1 MNVCHPRKLKGP
13 CTDHKLVF
21 VAEIKLGFVKE
32 SNLVNIKQYSTLPS
46 ALLVHSKPIMNSQL
60 KKFLNSDYWFT

>member
-1 MNVCHPRKLKGP
+1 MNVCHPGKLKGP

-32 SNLVNIKQYSTLPS
+32 SNLVNIKQFSTLPS
-46 ALLVHSKPIMNSQL
+46 ALLVHYSQL
-60 KKFLNSDYWFT
+60 